1 MGYKRKK
8 RTARRHFVR
17 WWFLFSGSFQPT
29 HNHFSGSKSEIYH
42 GMHPTLDDS
51 RVSSTM
57 QGFVQ
62 SIAKQRLKLAH
73 FIIFL
78 YDRDRL

>member
-1 MGYKRKK
+1 MGYRRKK
-8 RTARRHFVR
+8 QTALNHFVG
-17 WWFLFSGSFQPT
+17 WQFPIPGPFQST
-29 HNHFSGSKSEIYH
+29 HDCFWGSKSEIYH

-62 SIAKQRLKLAH
+62 SIVK
-73 FIIFL
+73 
-78 YDRDRL
+78 